1 MLGSDVWGCSC
12 GTDGGACFASQSVM
26 KTRFC
31 PMARGAATLVNV
43 SMRAHTAPRCAG
55 GTCRVGRD
63 QMRGYTRALQFTR
76 RARPGEGQGPSSGM
90 LACPSCAV
98 RSSANSS
105 SPIDWIPLAAHG
117 EEAPA
122 AVGLNGGGGLAGRGL
137 FITGGFRACWTDS
150 SAAGSLLP
158 LFRVLGAAGRGTGS
172 SAAGSL
178 RPLFRALGAAGPS
191 LCLLF
196 VVMPFGGMRERQV
209 EPANGS
215 EWERPGQSW
224 KGLILD
230 ESPWLFTGLF
240 ADGFGHHAG
249 SGGAAPP

>member
-1 MLGSDVWGCSC
+1 
-12 GTDGGACFASQSVM
+12 
-26 KTRFC
+26 
-31 PMARGAATLVNV
+31 
-43 SMRAHTAPRCAG
+43 
-55 GTCRVGRD
+55 
-63 QMRGYTRALQFTR
+63 
-76 RARPGEGQGPSSGM
+76 M

-105 SPIDWIPLAAHG
+105 SPIDWIPLATHG
-117 EEAPA
+117 EKAPA

-137 FITGGFRACWTDS
+137 FITGGFRACWTGS

-215 EWERPGQSW
+215 EWERPGQIW
-224 KGLILD
+224 KSLILD

-240 ADGFGHHAG
+240 AGGLGITLAAAAQLPRKPRAG
-249 SGGAAPP
+249 QR